1 LTTEIL
7 AVMTGQVTKVHV
19 KEGDKVENGQVV
31 ATINIMKM
39 DYDITSESSGVVKD
53 VLVKEGS
60 VLKVDDVIM
69 RLITD

>member
-1 LTTEIL
+1 MTTEIL

-19 KEGDKVENGQVV
+19 KEGDEVENGQVV

-39 DYDITSESSGVVKD
+39 DYDITSESSGVVKE

-69 RLITD
+69 RLITN

>member
-1 LTTEIL
+1 MTTEIL

-31 ATINIMKM
+31 AIINCMKM
-39 DYDITSESSGVVKD
+39 DIDIPSESSGVVKE

-69 RLITD
+69 TLITD

>member
-1 LTTEIL
+1 MTTEIL

-19 KEGDKVENGQVV
+19 KEGDKVENGQIVV
-31 ATINIMKM
+31 TINIMKM
-39 DYDITSESSGVVKD
+39 DYDITSESSGVVKE

-69 RLITD
+69 RLTTD

>member
-1 LTTEIL
+1 MTTEIL
-7 AVMTGQVTKVHV
+7 AVMIGQVTKVHV
-19 KEGDKVENGQVV
+19 KEGDKVEEGQVV
-31 ATINIMKM
+31 ATINCMKM
-39 DYDITSESSGVVKD
+39 DIDIPSESSGVVKE

>member
-31 ATINIMKM
+31 ATINCMKM
-39 DYDITSESSGVVKD
+39 DIDILERGKN
-53 VLVKEGS
+53 E
-60 VLKVDDVIM
+60 
-69 RLITD
+69 

>member
-1 LTTEIL
+1 MTTEIL

-19 KEGDKVENGQVV
+19 KEGDRVENGQVV

-39 DYDITSESSGVVKD
+39 DYDITSESNGVVKD

>member
-1 LTTEIL
+1 MTTEIL
-7 AVMTGQVTKVHV
+7 AVMTGEVTKVHV

-31 ATINIMKM
+31 VTISIMKM
-39 DYDITSESSGVVKD
+39 DYDIISESSGVVKE

>member
-19 KEGDKVENGQVV
+19 KEGDKVENGQIVV
-31 ATINIMKM
+31 TINIMKM
-39 DYDITSESSGVVKD
+39 DYDITSESSGVVKE

-69 RLITD
+69 RLTTD